1 MNCEWLEGLS
11 YSKKNPVWLSGAFM
25 ERVCWLFLLN
35 SVSPLGELMLWR
47 RGGADGGMELVMDAE
62 QNCSS
67 CPGGAQTSFLGA
79 ERKLSPCSE
88 SFFIGRRLKA
98 GGSRFPFTIS
108 FLLKPKGTS
117 YIFLLPN
124 TINSASP
131 TCPSNL

>member
-1 MNCEWLEGLS
+1 
-11 YSKKNPVWLSGAFM
+11 
-25 ERVCWLFLLN
+25 
-35 SVSPLGELMLWR
+35 MLWR